1 VSARTGVE
9 DADAHTLVAA
19 GLGVPVGQLGT
30 LEERQVLRRPSGR
43 VIVTWRTVLAGERRE
58 VVAVVG
64 EGGPERG
71 VLLLELPDGRPAAV
85 FEPDDDPRLPGLH
98 VATDVLG
105 LTQLVGTLVLDTRRR
120 RYRPLGRAVVEAT
133 TADGPLWVKVL
144 RPSDV
149 AAVASL
155 HEAVAARV
163 PGPPVVAVDED
174 RGLLVLGHLPG
185 RDLRD
190 LVRHDAG
197 LLPPAADLLALS
209 DDLAGV
215 DLVAA
220 ERDEPSPRTAPL
232 AAVDGHVRRLAGIVP
247 DLAEEVEELA
257 ATITRL
263 GAAVPPG
270 PTVAIHGDLHAA
282 QVHAD
287 QGRISGLLDLDD
299 VGTGTQADDLGRFV
313 GHLTCTVDDER
324 GAAARPWAQGLNAA
338 VLARVPGPALAPRVA
353 AVVLGLATGPHRVN
367 RPDWPRR
374 TARRIELARGWV
386 APLA

>member
-1 VSARTGVE
+1 MSTRTGID

-19 GLGVPVGQLGT
+19 GLDVPVERLGR

-43 VIVTWRTVLAGERRE
+43 VIVTWRTVLDGERRE
-58 VVAVVG
+58 VVGVVG
-64 EGGPERG
+64 EGGPTRG
-71 VLLLELPDGRPAAV
+71 VLRLELPDGRPAAV
-85 FEPDDDPRLPGLH
+85 FRPEDDPRLPGLA

-105 LTQLVGTLVLDTRRR
+105 LTRVAGTLVLDTRRR
-120 RYRPLGRAVVEAT
+120 RYRPLGRAVVEAS

-149 AAVASL
+149 AAVAEL
-155 HEAVAARV
+155 HVAVAARV
-163 PGPPVVAVDED
+163 PGPPVVAVDEEH
-174 RGLLVLGHLPG
+174 GLLVLGHLPG

-190 LVRHDAG
+190 LVRHDPG

-215 DLVAA
+215 DLTLAG
-220 ERDEPSPRTAPL
+220 RDVPSPRTTPL
-232 AAVDGHVRRLAGIVP
+232 DAVDGHVQRLAGIVP
-247 DLAEEVEELA
+247 DLAGEVEELA
-257 ATITRL
+257 ATIARL
-263 GAAVPPG
+263 GAAVPAG

-282 QVHAD
+282 QVHAED
-287 QGRISGLLDLDD
+287 RRISGLLDLDD
-299 VGTGTQADDLGRFV
+299 VGTGTQADDLARFV

-324 GAAARPWAQGLNAA
+324 GAGARPWAQGLHAA
-338 VLARVPGPALAPRVA
+338 VLARVPGPVLAPRVA

-374 TARRIELARGWV
+374 TARRIDLANAWV